1 MPRYRILDLYCGA
14 GGAAVGY
21 HRAGFEV
28 VGIDINPQPDYP
40 FEFHQSDALTWLA
53 EHGTDGFD
61 AIHASPPCQRASAL
75 TKGTQ
80 KYAGRDHP
88 NWIPQTRRALKDTG
102 LPYVIENVIGSDLRK
117 DLILCG
123 EMFGLD
129 VVRHRYFELGLF
141 RCEQPQHPRHRGR
154 VRGWE
159 HGTYYDGPYRAVY
172 GKGGAKGKIHEWQD
186 AMGIDWTAHRRS
198 IAEAIPPAYTAHIG
212 TDLAAHVAKMSSVH
226 RTRPKLL
233 DLYCGQG
240 GAAIGYTQAGFDV
253 VGVDHEPG
261 HRRYYPYRFIAANA
275 IGYLLAHGAEYDL
288 IHASPPCQRYSAGNR
303 AGDRHYPDLVAPTR
317 RALEQI
323 GVPWIIENVEGAP
336 LDDPV
341 LLCGTMFDLIAR
353 DTVNGRSK
361 LLHLHRHRLFE
372 SPLGL
377 TAPKRCSHLGRQVAG
392 IYTGGRRDPD
402 EARHIR
408 KGGYT
413 PADPELQDHLMG
425 TDWHGTR
432 KGLREAIPP
441 AYTNWLGSQAAILM
455 GQ

>member
-1 MPRYRILDLYCGA
+1 MRLLDLYCGV

-21 HRAGFEV
+21 QRAGFDI
-28 VGIDINPQPDYP
+28 VGIDHRPQPDYP
-40 FEFHQSDALTWLA
+40 FQFIQSDALDWLA
-53 EHGTDGFD
+53 ANGTEGFD

-80 KYAGRDHP
+80 KGKREHP

-102 LPYVIENVIGSDLRK
+102 LPYIIENVIGSDLRK

-123 EMFGLD
+123 EMFGLG
-129 VVRHRYFELGLF
+129 VVRHRWFEIGNCSGF
-141 RCEQPQHPRHRGR
+141 TVDQPRHLEHRGR

-172 GKGGAKGKIHEWQD
+172 GKGGAKGKIGEWQD
-186 AMGIDWTAHRRS
+186 AMGIDWTSNRKS
-198 IAEAIPPAYTAHIG
+198 IAEAIPPAYTHHIG
-212 TDLAAHVAKMSSVH
+212 VSLAHHVQS
-226 RTRPKLL
+226 TEPRPRVL

-240 GAAIGYTQAGFDV
+240 GAAIGYHQAGYDV
-253 VGVDHEPG
+253 TGVDHDPT
-261 HRRYYPYRFIAANA
+261 HRRYYPYPFIAANA
-275 IGYLLAHGAEYDL
+275 IGYLLAHGNEYDL

-303 AGDRHYPDLVAPTR
+303 ATDRTYPDLVAPTR
-317 RALEQI
+317 RALEAI

-336 LDDPV
+336 LCDPV
-341 LLCGTMFDLIAR
+341 LLCGTMFNLIAR
-353 DTVNGRSK
+353 DGTR

-372 SPLGL
+372 SPLAL
-377 TAPKRCSHLGRQVAG
+377 TAPKKCTHLGRQVAG
-392 IYTGGRRDPD
+392 LYTGGRRDPV
-402 EARHIR
+402 EARLIR

-413 PADPELQDHLMG
+413 PADPDLQNHLMG
-425 TDWHGTR
+425 VEWHGTR

-441 AYTNWLGSQAAILM
+441 AYTAWLGTQALSFM